1 MASTQAQVLEIPDLL
16 VADAEDTRIQALES
30 AVRRE
35 FESVGGTFALA
46 FRHLSKPTEALFISA
61 NASFH
66 AASTMK
72 VPVMIEVYKQ
82 AVSGRICLRDL
93 VLIKN
98 EFRSIADGST
108 YALRDGDDTD
118 DRLYG
123 LVGTKKSIRE
133 LIDDMI
139 IRSSNL
145 ATNLLVEVVDA
156 RRVTQTMRQLGARD
170 THVLRCVEDGKA
182 FERGL
187 NNTTTAVDLLRVF
200 EKLAQGELIS
210 QRACDEM
217 ILTLLNQSD
226 RCIIPA
232 RLPATVKVA
241 NKTGKMGGI
250 HHDAGIVYLPNGKKY
265 VLVLLSAHLKNSKE
279 GTEVL
284 ANVSQMIYQF
294 VAGN

>member
-35 FESVGGTFALA
+35 FESVGGMFALA

-108 YALRDGDDTD
+108 YALRADDDTD
-118 DRLYG
+118 DRLYR
-123 LVGTKKSIRE
+123 LLGTKKSIRE
-133 LIDDMI
+133 LVDDML
-139 IRSSNL
+139 IRSSSL
-145 ATNLLVEVVDA
+145 ATNLLMEVVDA

-170 THVLRCVEDGKA
+170 MHVLRGVEDRKA
-182 FERGL
+182 IERDL
-187 NNTTTAVDLLRVF
+187 NNTTTAFDLMRVF

-217 ILTLLNQSD
+217 ILTLLDQSD

-241 NKTGKMGGI
+241 NKTGKMAGTY
-250 HHDAGIVYLPNGKKY
+250 HDAGIVYLPNGKKY
-265 VLVLLSAHLKNSKE
+265 VLVLLSAHVKNSKE

>member
-1 MASTQAQVLEIPDLL
+1 MASTQAQVLERPELF
-16 VADAEDTRIQALES
+16 VAEAEDTRIQALES

-35 FESVGGTFALA
+35 FDSIEGTFALA
-46 FRHLSKPTEALFISA
+46 FRNLSNPAEVLFISA
-61 NASFH
+61 HESFQ

-72 VPVMIEVYKQ
+72 VAVMIEVYKQ

-108 YALRDGDDTD
+108 YALRASNDTD
-118 DRLYG
+118 DRLYE
-123 LVGTKKSIRE
+123 LLGTKRSIRE
-133 LIDDMI
+133 LLDDMI

-145 ATNLLVEVVDA
+145 ATNLLIEVVEA
-156 RRVTQTMRQLGARD
+156 RRVTQTMRQLGAHD
-170 THVLRCVEDGKA
+170 MQVLRGEEDRKA

-187 NNTTTAVDLLRVF
+187 NNTTTAFDLARVF

-210 QRACDEM
+210 HRACDEM
-217 ILTLLNQSD
+217 ILTLLDQSD
-226 RCIIPA
+226 RCLIA
-232 RLPATVKVA
+232 NRLPVTVKVA
-241 NKTGKMGGI
+241 NKTGKIAGV
-250 HHDAGIVYLPNGKKY
+250 HHDSGIVYLPNGKKY
-265 VLVLLSAHLKNSKE
+265 VLVLLSAHLKNLKE
-279 GTEVL
+279 ETEML

>member
-1 MASTQAQVLEIPDLL
+1 M
-16 VADAEDTRIQALES
+16 QALEN

-35 FESVGGTFALA
+35 FESVEGTFALA
-46 FRHLSKPTEALFISA
+46 FRNLSRPAQTLFISA
-61 NASFH
+61 HESFH

-82 AVSGRICLRDL
+82 AVSGQICLRDR

-108 YALRDGDDTD
+108 YAIRASDDTD

-123 LVGTKKSIRE
+123 LLGTKKSIRD
-133 LIDDMI
+133 LVDDMI

-145 ATNLLVEVVDA
+145 ATNLLIEVVEA
-156 RRVTQTMRQLGARD
+156 RRVTQTMRQLGARQMQ
-170 THVLRCVEDGKA
+170 VLRGVEDGKA

-187 NNTTTAVDLLRVF
+187 NNTTTAFDLMRVF

-210 QRACDEM
+210 HRACDEM
-217 ILTLLNQSD
+217 ILTLLDQSD
-226 RCIIPA
+226 RCIIPD
-232 RLPATVKVA
+232 RLPVTVKVA
-241 NKTGKMGGI
+241 NKTGKITGT
-250 HHDAGIVYLPNGKKY
+250 HHDSGIVYLPNGHKY
-265 VLVLLSAHLKNSKE
+265 VLVLLSAQLKNAKE

-284 ANVSQMIYQF
+284 ANVSEMIYQF
-294 VAGN
+294 VVGN

>member
-1 MASTQAQVLEIPDLL
+1 MASIQAQVLERPDLL
-16 VADAEDTRIQALES
+16 VADAEDNRMQALES
-30 AVRRE
+30 AIRRA
-35 FESVGGTFALA
+35 FESVEGTFAMA
-46 FRHLSKPTEALFISA
+46 FRNLSNPTEALFIA
-61 NASFH
+61 AHESFH

-82 AVSGRICLRDL
+82 AVSGRICLKDW

-98 EFRSIADGST
+98 EFRSIADGSP
-108 YALRDGDDTD
+108 YALRASDDTD
-118 DRLYG
+118 NCLYG
-123 LVGTKKSIRE
+123 LLGTKKSIRE
-133 LIDDMI
+133 LLDDMI

-170 THVLRCVEDGKA
+170 MQVLRGVEDGKA

-187 NNTTTAVDLLRVF
+187 NNTTTAFDLMRVF

-217 ILTLLNQSD
+217 ILTLLDQSD
-226 RCIIPA
+226 RCIIPS
-232 RLPATVKVA
+232 RLPLAVKVA
-241 NKTGKMGGI
+241 NKTGKIAGT
-250 HHDAGIVYLPNGKKY
+250 HHDSGIVYLPNGKKY
-265 VLVLLSAHLKNSKE
+265 VLVLLSGQLKDLKA

>member
-1 MASTQAQVLEIPDLL
+1 MASAQAQVLERPDLF
-16 VADAEDTRIQALES
+16 VANAEDTRIQALES

-35 FESVGGTFALA
+35 FDSIEGTFAMA
-46 FRHLSKPTEALFISA
+46 FRNLSNPAEVLFISA
-61 NASFH
+61 HECFH

-108 YALRDGDDTD
+108 YALRASNDTD

-123 LVGTKKSIRE
+123 LLGTKKSIRE
-133 LIDDMI
+133 LLDDMI

-145 ATNLLVEVVDA
+145 ATNLLIEVVEA

-170 THVLRCVEDGKA
+170 MQVLRGVEDGKA

-187 NNTTTAVDLLRVF
+187 NNTTTAFDLMLVF

-210 QRACDEM
+210 HRACDEM
-217 ILTLLNQSD
+217 ILALLDQSD
-226 RCIIPA
+226 RCMIA
-232 RLPATVKVA
+232 DRLPVTVKVA
-241 NKTGKMGGI
+241 NKTGNIIGTRHGS
-250 HHDAGIVYLPNGKKY
+250 GIVYLPNRKKY
-265 VLVLLSAHLKNSKE
+265 VLVLLSAQLKNSKE
-279 GTEVL
+279 GTEML

-294 VAGN
+294 VVGN